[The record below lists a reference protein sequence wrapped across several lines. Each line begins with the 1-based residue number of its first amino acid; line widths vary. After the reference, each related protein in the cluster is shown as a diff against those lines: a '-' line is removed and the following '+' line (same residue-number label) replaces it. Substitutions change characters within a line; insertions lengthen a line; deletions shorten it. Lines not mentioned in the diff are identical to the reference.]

1 MEKPMTVVFSRRD
14 AEWFVPAG
22 AASRRYLIAPLTCR
36 ERQAFRADLAREGGI
51 YPSHAQMLDAL
62 RAAVREASPDNADEL
77 LAVIDASEATPD
89 DANVQVQLGSIEAAC
104 ATVPVYAG
112 LLAARQRYLGTLPW
126 VAARHALRGWEGDG
140 LPPFRRLRG
149 LVPDD
154 LLDTL
159 PQDDVE
165 AVGWRASTLMQPGR
179 DAEGNSGAPSPSPE
193 TPAPIAAG

>member
-1 MEKPMTVVFSRRD
+1 MTVVFSRRD
-14 AEWFVPAG
+14 AEWFAPHG
-22 AASRRYLIAPLTCR
+22 AAGRRYLIAPLTYR
-36 ERQAFRADLAREGGI
+36 ERQAFRADLAREGGV

-89 DANVQVQLGSIEAAC
+89 DAVMLVQLGTIEAAC

-126 VAARHALRGWEGDG
+126 VAARHALRGWEGDR

-154 LLDTL
+154 LLDAL
-159 PQDDVE
+159 PQEDVE

-179 DAEGNSGAPSPSPE
+179 DAEGNSEAPSPSPE
-193 TPAPIAAG
+193 TPAPMTAA

>member
-1 MEKPMTVVFSRRD
+1 MTVVFSRRD
-14 AEWFVPAG
+14 AEWFAPPG
-22 AASRRYLIAPLTCR
+22 TDRRYLVAPLTYR

-62 RAAVREASPDNADEL
+62 RAAVREASPGNADEL
-77 LAVIDASEATPD
+77 LAVVDASEATPD
-89 DANVQVQLGSIEAAC
+89 DADVQVQLGTIEAAC

-140 LPPFRRLRG
+140 LPPFHRARG

-154 LLDTL
+154 VLDAV
-159 PQDDVE
+159 PQEDVE

-179 DAEGNSGAPSPSPE
+179 DAEGNSGAPSLSPE
-193 TPAPIAAG
+193 TPAHTTAA

>member
-1 MEKPMTVVFSRRD
+1 MTVVFSRRD
-14 AEWFVPAG
+14 AEWFAPPSAAG
-22 AASRRYLIAPLTCR
+22 RRYLVAPLTYR

-62 RAAVREASPDNADEL
+62 RAAVREASPGNANDL

-89 DANVQVQLGSIEAAC
+89 DADVQIQLGTIEAAC

-140 LPPFRRLRG
+140 LPTFRRTRG

-154 LLDTL
+154 LLEAL
-159 PQDDVE
+159 PQEDVE

-179 DAEGNSGAPSPSPE
+179 DAEGNSGAPSPSHE
-193 TPAPIAAG
+193 TPAPTTAG

>member
-1 MEKPMTVVFSRRD
+1 MTVVFSRRD
-14 AEWFVPAG
+14 AEWFAPPG
-22 AASRRYLIAPLTCR
+22 AADRRYLVAPLTYR

-89 DANVQVQLGSIEAAC
+89 DAVMQVQLGTIEAAC

-140 LPPFRRLRG
+140 LPPFRRARG

-154 LLDTL
+154 LLDAL

-179 DAEGNSGAPSPSPE
+179 DAEGNSEAPSPSPE
-193 TPAPIAAG
+193 TPAPTTAA

>member
-1 MEKPMTVVFSRRD
+1 MTDVFSRRD
-14 AEWFVPAG
+14 AEWFAPPG
-22 AASRRYLIAPLTCR
+22 AAGRHYLVAPLTYR

-62 RAAVREASPDNADEL
+62 RAAVREASPVNADDL

-89 DANVQVQLGSIEAAC
+89 DADVQVQLGTLEAAC

-140 LPPFRRLRG
+140 LPPFRRARG

-154 LLDTL
+154 LLDAL

-193 TPAPIAAG
+193 TPAPTMAA

>member
-1 MEKPMTVVFSRRD
+1 MTVVFSRRD
-14 AEWFVPAG
+14 AEWFAPSG
-22 AASRRYLIAPLTCR
+22 AASRRYLIAPLTYR

-62 RAAVREASPDNADEL
+62 RTAVREASPDNAGEL

-89 DANVQVQLGSIEAAC
+89 DAAVQVQLGTIEAAC

-140 LPPFRRLRG
+140 LPPFRRARG

-154 LLDTL
+154 LLDAL

-165 AVGWRASTLMQPGR
+165 TIGWRASTLMQPGR
-179 DAEGNSGAPSPSPE
+179 DAVSYTHLTLP
-193 TPAPIAAG
+193 TILRV

>member
-1 MEKPMTVVFSRRD
+1 MTVVFSRRD
-14 AEWFVPAG
+14 AEWFAPSG
-22 AASRRYLIAPLTCR
+22 ATGRRYLIAPLTYR

-89 DANVQVQLGSIEAAC
+89 DAVMQVQLGTIEAAC

-126 VAARHALRGWEGDG
+126 VAARHALRGWEGNG
-140 LPPFRRLRG
+140 LPLFRRLRG

-154 LLDTL
+154 LLDAL

-179 DAEGNSGAPSPSPE
+179 DAEGNSGAPSLSPE
-193 TPAPIAAG
+193 TPAPMTAG

>member
-14 AEWFVPAG
+14 AEWFAPPG
-22 AASRRYLIAPLTCR
+22 AAHRRYLVAPLTYR

-193 TPAPIAAG
+193 PPAPIAAG

>member
-1 MEKPMTVVFSRRD
+1 MTVVFSRRD
-14 AEWFVPAG
+14 AEWFAPPG
-22 AASRRYLIAPLTCR
+22 GTGRRYLVAPLTYR

-62 RAAVREASPDNADEL
+62 RAAVREASPDNADDL
-77 LAVIDASEATPD
+77 LAVMDASEATPD
-89 DANVQVQLGSIEAAC
+89 DAAVQVQLGTIEAGC

-140 LPPFRRLRG
+140 LPPFRRARG

-154 LLDTL
+154 
-159 PQDDVE
+159 P
-165 AVGWRASTLMQPGR
+165 STRCRRTTSRRSTGEPAPSCSLGGMRRETPGR
-179 DAEGNSGAPSPSPE
+179 PRRRPRPRRR
-193 TPAPIAAG
+193 

>member
-1 MEKPMTVVFSRRD
+1 MTVVFSQRD
-14 AEWFVPAG
+14 AEWFTPPG
-22 AASRRYLIAPLTCR
+22 AAGRRYLIAPLTYR

-62 RAAVREASPDNADEL
+62 RAAVREASPGNADEV
-77 LAVIDASEATPD
+77 LAVIDGSEATPD
-89 DANVQVQLGSIEAAC
+89 DADLQVQLGTLEAAC

-140 LPPFRRLRG
+140 LPPFRRARG

-154 LLDTL
+154 LLDAL
-159 PQDDVE
+159 PQEDVE
-165 AVGWRASTLMQPGR
+165 AIGWRASTLMQPGR

-193 TPAPIAAG
+193 TPAPTTAA

>member
-1 MEKPMTVVFSRRD
+1 MTVVFSRRD
-14 AEWFVPAG
+14 AEWFAPPG
-22 AASRRYLIAPLTCR
+22 TNRRYLVAPLTYR

-62 RAAVREASPDNADEL
+62 RAAVREASPGNTDDL

-89 DANVQVQLGSIEAAC
+89 DAAVQVQLGTIEAAC

-126 VAARHALRGWEGDG
+126 VAARHALLGWEGDG
-140 LPPFRRLRG
+140 LPPFLRARG

-154 LLDTL
+154 LLDAL
-159 PQDDVE
+159 PQEDVE
-165 AVGWRASTLMQPGR
+165 AVGWRASTLMQPGQ
-179 DAEGNSGAPSPSPE
+179 DAEGNSGAPSPSHE
-193 TPAPIAAG
+193 TPAPTKAA

>member
-1 MEKPMTVVFSRRD
+1 MTVVFSRRD
-14 AEWFVPAG
+14 AEWFAPPG
-22 AASRRYLIAPLTCR
+22 AADRRYLVAPLTYR

-62 RAAVREASPDNADEL
+62 RAAVREASPGNADEL

-89 DANVQVQLGSIEAAC
+89 DADVQVQLGTLEAAC

-126 VAARHALRGWEGDG
+126 IAARHALRGWEGDG
-140 LPPFRRLRG
+140 LPPFRRTRG

-154 LLDTL
+154 LLDAL
-159 PQDDVE
+159 PQDDIE
-165 AVGWRASTLMQPGR
+165 AVGWRASTLMQPGK
-179 DAEGNSGAPSPSPE
+179 DAEGNSGAPSPSHE
-193 TPAPIAAG
+193 IPAPTKVG

>member
-1 MEKPMTVVFSRRD
+1 MTVVFSRRD
-14 AEWFVPAG
+14 AEWFAPHG
-22 AASRRYLIAPLTCR
+22 ATGRRYLIAPLTYR

-62 RAAVREASPDNADEL
+62 RAAVREASPDNAGEL

-89 DANVQVQLGSIEAAC
+89 DAGVQVQLGTIEAAC

-126 VAARHALRGWEGDG
+126 IAARHALRGWEGDR

-154 LLDTL
+154 LLDAL
-159 PQDDVE
+159 PQEDVE

-193 TPAPIAAG
+193 TPAPTTAG

>member
-1 MEKPMTVVFSRRD
+1 MTVVFSRRD
-14 AEWFVPAG
+14 AEWFAPPG
-22 AASRRYLIAPLTCR
+22 TDRRYLVAPLTYR

-51 YPSHAQMLDAL
+51 YPSHGQMLDAL

-77 LAVIDASEATPD
+77 LAVIDTSEATPD
-89 DANVQVQLGSIEAAC
+89 DAAVQVQLGTLEAAC

-126 VAARHALRGWEGDG
+126 VAARHALRGGEGSG
-140 LPPFRRLRG
+140 LPPFRRMRS

-154 LLDTL
+154 LLDAL

-179 DAEGNSGAPSPSPE
+179 DAAK
-193 TPAPIAAG
+193 TPGRPRRRTRPRRL